1 MSLTQDTHVQVATKH
16 GRIWSKAWST
26 GVDGL
31 VVVHDPDHDRWS
43 VTHRASGKAVVALQ
57 AAMVNLM
64 RVAAHQLR
72 TLDWTVAE
80 DAISDEH
87 RQAAAEAL
95 AHAAETAPAVTPA
108 TERGVGSV

>member
-16 GRIWSKAWST
+16 GKVWNKAWST

-31 VVVHDPDHDRWS
+31 VVVYDADHDRWS
-43 VTHRASGKAVVALQ
+43 LTHRASGKAVLAIQ
-57 AAMVNLM
+57 ANMLNLM

-72 TLDWTVAE
+72 ALDWTVAE
-80 DAISDEH
+80 DAITDDH
-87 RQAAAEAL
+87 RQE
-95 AHAAETAPAVTPA
+95 AAETLAQAVQEAPAVTPA